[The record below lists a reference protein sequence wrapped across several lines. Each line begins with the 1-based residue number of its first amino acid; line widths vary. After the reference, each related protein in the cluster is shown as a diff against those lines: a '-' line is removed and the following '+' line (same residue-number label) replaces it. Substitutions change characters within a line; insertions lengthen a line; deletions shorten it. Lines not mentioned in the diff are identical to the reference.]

1 MEAGSPYYLVLYIID
16 VLIIIICCLIIW
28 TKLFRAEKSL
38 MRVGNSFPQYIQDQ
52 QKDKTKTLSILLLCA
67 VICNLNV
74 LAIAISVNN
83 LSLFYA
89 INSIYYLQYGLN
101 VLIFVGSN
109 PQYRTMYLQTFND
122 IIPKSMMNYEF
133 KLHHRKKEVNG
144 EIKKEDCVLEYIKR
158 Y

>member
-1 MEAGSPYYLVLYIID
+1 MEAGSPYYLILYIID
-16 VLIIIICCLIIW
+16 VLIIIICSLIIW
-28 TKLFRAEKSL
+28 MKLFRTEKSL

-74 LAIAISVNN
+74 LTIAISVNN

-89 INSIYYLQYGLN
+89 INSIYYLQYGMN
-101 VLIFVGSN
+101 ILIFVGSN
-109 PQYRTMYLQTFND
+109 PQYRTMYKQTFNV
-122 IIPKSMMNYEF
+122 ITPKSMMNYEF
-133 KLHHRKKEVNG
+133 KLHYRKKEVSG
-144 EIKKEDCVLEYIKR
+144 GIKNKDCVLECIKR